1 MSKVRQV
8 HPPQTDRKKE
18 QTSVCTCAMNDGR
31 RQKFLE
37 AKRKADTIRSKTRV
51 NLGVAF
57 PRWRELK
64 DRLKMKSDAEL
75 GIFLLDK

>member
-1 MSKVRQV
+1 MMEE
-8 HPPQTDRKKE
+8 D
-18 QTSVCTCAMNDGR
+18 R